1 MSWGDTPYEEAD
13 VSLSAPPPPSSGG
26 SRAAATTS
34 PWRLASAVASL
45 ICGALSLLCLGAA
58 VAGLLGVWYDYTG
71 HLGVWLFVAG
81 IASGVIGVVLGH
93 LVRARRAAP
102 HSGHA
107 ALATAGL
114 VLSYAGMLLILAFYV
129 VLVFVALHQMRI

>member
-1 MSWGDTPYEEAD
+1 
-13 VSLSAPPPPSSGG
+13 VSPSASPPPSSGG

-34 PWRLASAVASL
+34 PWLLASAVASL
-45 ICGALSLLCLGAA
+45 ICGVLSLLCLGAA
-58 VAGLLGVWYDYTG
+58 AAGLLGVWYDFTG
-71 HLGVWLFVAG
+71 HVGVWLFIAG

-93 LVRARRAAP
+93 LARARRAAP

-114 VLSYAGMLLILAFYV
+114 LLSYAGMLLILVFYV
-129 VLVFVALHQMRI
+129 VLVLVALHQMRI

>member
-1 MSWGDTPYEEAD
+1 MSP
-13 VSLSAPPPPSSGG
+13 SASPPPSSGG

-34 PWRLASAVASL
+34 PWLLASAVASL

-58 VAGLLGVWYDYTG
+58 AAGLLGVWYDFTG
-71 HLGVWLFVAG
+71 HVGVWLFIAG

-93 LVRARRAAP
+93 LARARRAAP

-114 VLSYAGMLLILAFYV
+114 VLSYAGMLLILVFYV
-129 VLVFVALHQMRI
+129 VLVLLALHQMRI